1 MGILEGRMDLFTP
14 FIIGIGLSMD
24 CFAVSL
30 ATGAISGI
38 DKRRMA
44 LVFGI
49 VFGVFQAGMT
59 IAGWALGSLFVSSI
73 AAVDHWIAFVIL
85 AVIGGK
91 MVFEGIGGD
100 KEKSVSDIAHPI
112 AIIVL
117 ALATSIDALAVGLS
131 FAFLEVEVL
140 VPALIIG
147 VVAFLFSVAGVVLG
161 VRLERILGTRI
172 EILGGLI
179 LIAIGARILFEHL
192 TA

>member
-1 MGILEGRMDLFTP
+1 MDLLTP
-14 FIIGIGLSMD
+14 FLIGIGLSMD

-38 DKRRMA
+38 DRRRTA
-44 LVFGI
+44 LLFGI
-49 VFGVFQAGMT
+49 FFGAFQAGMA

-73 AAVDHWIAFVIL
+73 AAVDHWIGFGIL
-85 AVIGGK
+85 TVIGGK
-91 MVFEGIGGD
+91 MVVEGMATD
-100 KEKSVSDIAHPI
+100 KKKSVSDVGHLL
-112 AIIVL
+112 AITVL

-147 VVAFLFSVAGVVLG
+147 LVAFGFSVAGVALG

-179 LIAIGARILFEHL
+179 LIAIGARILFGHL

>member
-1 MGILEGRMDLFTP
+1 MDLLTSFL
-14 FIIGIGLSMD
+14 IGIGLSMD

-38 DKRRMA
+38 DRRRTA

-49 VFGVFQAGMT
+49 VFGAFQAGMA

-73 AAVDHWIAFVIL
+73 AAVDHWIAFAIL
-85 AVIGGK
+85 TIIGGK
-91 MVFEGIGGD
+91 MVIEGLASD
-100 KEKSVSDIAHPI
+100 KEKSVSDIGHPL
-112 AIIVL
+112 AVIVL

-140 VPALIIG
+140 VPAIIIG
-147 VVAFLFSVAGVVLG
+147 LVAFAFSVAGVALG
-161 VRLERILGTRI
+161 IRLERILGTRI
-172 EILGGLI
+172 EILGGVI
-179 LIAIGARILFEHL
+179 LIVIGVRILFGHL